1 MYVSSSSAFNTIVQ
15 IGDHIT
21 SSIYADFLNPEATE
35 GLRMMLAQPQ
45 TGLLHEV
52 CRIINYL
59 NQIFIII
66 GGIVLLLKHREM
78 KFEREYAAFSGINL
92 VILFAAVSVPFF
104 ASSLAMTRVYHITLF
119 FLAPFCVIGG
129 ITVFRALSKVVR
141 IAWTNKSVRISL
153 KILAVYFVIFM
164 LYQTGFVFGVAEGNF
179 HSISLNSTMD
189 YPRFNDQEVLGAR
202 WICNVKSDNPII
214 YADEHRR
221 LLIGGFALRHVRALT
236 VDIDKIQD
244 DSYIYLGS
252 LTIEKKEVMLIDVK
266 SARRRTMEYINSSQ
280 IVDGRNQIY
289 NNGGAQVYY

>member
-1 MYVSSSSAFNTIVQ
+1 MYVSSSSAFDVIVH
-15 IGDHIT
+15 IGDHIA

-45 TGLLHEV
+45 PGLLHEV

-66 GGIVLLLKHREM
+66 GGIVLLLKYVEL
-78 KFEREYAAFSGINL
+78 KFEKEYAAFSVVNL

-104 ASSLAMTRVYHITLF
+104 ASSLAMERVYHITLI
-119 FLAPFCVIGG
+119 FLAPFGVIGG
-129 ITVFRALSKVVR
+129 ITVFRMLSKVVR

-153 KILAVYFVIFM
+153 KILSVYFVIFM
-164 LYQTGFVFGVAEGNF
+164 LYSTGFVFGVAEGNF

-189 YPRFNDQEVLGAR
+189 YPRFNNQEVLGAR
-202 WICNVKSDNPII
+202 WIYNVKSDNPI
-214 YADEHRR
+214 YADGYRW
-221 LLIGGFALRHVRALT
+221 LLLSSFEWGQVRTFT

-244 DSYIYLGS
+244 DSYIYFGS
-252 LTIEKKEVMLIDVK
+252 LTIEKKEILVMDIK
-266 SARRRTMEYINSSQ
+266 SARRRTSEYINSSQ